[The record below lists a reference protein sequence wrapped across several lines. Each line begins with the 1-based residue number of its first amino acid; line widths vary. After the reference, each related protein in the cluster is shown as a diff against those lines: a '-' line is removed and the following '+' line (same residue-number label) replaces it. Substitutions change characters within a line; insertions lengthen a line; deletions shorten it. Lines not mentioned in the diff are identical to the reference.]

1 MIQRITSSQF
11 RLDGVQRRG
20 KEKSGFLTLLSEFA
34 FSTKRFEGIIKG
46 KERVQGAAVAGATHG
61 ARPELYIN
69 TSGEAIT
76 WLATPAVPATP
87 TCAL

>member
-20 KEKSGFLTLLSEFA
+20 KEKGGVLTLLSEFA

-46 KERVQGAAVAGATHG
+46 KERAQGTAVARSDPRCEAGALPKYK
-61 ARPELYIN
+61 R
-69 TSGEAIT
+69 
-76 WLATPAVPATP
+76 
-87 TCAL
+87 